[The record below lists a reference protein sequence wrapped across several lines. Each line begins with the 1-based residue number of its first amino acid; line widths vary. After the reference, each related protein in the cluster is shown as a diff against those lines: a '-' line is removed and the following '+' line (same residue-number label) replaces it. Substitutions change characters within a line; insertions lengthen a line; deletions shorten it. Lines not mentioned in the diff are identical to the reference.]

1 MKKIKNF
8 LCQSLLTGALCLTL
22 GSTWT
27 QAAEKKLYLPPIE
40 EPKERETLVIGV
52 LLSEVSDIKSGL
64 LEDTFKA
71 LQKKLPQYRF
81 EATTITEH
89 DIYLSAVN
97 KEVDFYVAPSGTFAY
112 MQDSSGAIYLA
123 GNQNPGVSNPQ
134 HAAGAL
140 VVAKSDD
147 KRLNKLT
154 DLRNKRV
161 ASEGRESFF
170 GMQVVLNELR
180 RATERPDQFFDVT
193 TVHQGSLEVARK
205 VLENKADA
213 GIMKTCELEYLYEHN
228 LIAKDSLKPV
238 GLTRD
243 RGIGCMSS
251 TPLYPDLVF
260 AANPH
265 VPAQINSKVA
275 EILLSMPSTAKGYKW
290 VVANDFRD
298 VIHVIRRFVSTPL
311 TPEVVQNQLAIWRYR
326 YAVYLGVIL
335 LLGSILFGFAVS
347 KMVQSRTRDLE
358 ETLEQNKQLEHAARK
373 DRERLMQLEKA
384 GIVSELSSI
393 IAHEARQPV
402 TSLINYSNGLSLYLK
417 NRNDSVIDEATREIS
432 RQAQRISDIVERVRS
447 YAKRKDSVHAE
458 TDLVALV
465 KKAMR
470 TVKATEDT
478 AGVVL
483 ATRLPERAIVSCDPF
498 EIELVIVNLTRNGL
512 QAVASLKEEVAYVE
526 VGVRSSE
533 DETKWELYVRDNGP
547 SIDSEKIKQLS
558 RPVYSEKIE
567 GLGLGLSICRV
578 IAERHT
584 TRLQFEA
591 FNPHGLMV
599 KLSFDNC
606 NRKNNESSCES

>member
-1 MKKIKNF
+1 
-8 LCQSLLTGALCLTL
+8 
-22 GSTWT
+22 
-27 QAAEKKLYLPPIE
+27 
-40 EPKERETLVIGV
+40 
-52 LLSEVSDIKSGL
+52 
-64 LEDTFKA
+64 
-71 LQKKLPQYRF
+71 
-81 EATTITEH
+81 
-89 DIYLSAVN
+89 
-97 KEVDFYVAPSGTFAY
+97 
-112 MQDSSGAIYLA
+112 
-123 GNQNPGVSNPQ
+123 
-134 HAAGAL
+134 
-140 VVAKSDD
+140 
-147 KRLNKLT
+147 
-154 DLRNKRV
+154 
-161 ASEGRESFF
+161 
-170 GMQVVLNELR
+170 
-180 RATERPDQFFDVT
+180 
-193 TVHQGSLEVARK
+193 
-205 VLENKADA
+205 
-213 GIMKTCELEYLYEHN
+213 
-228 LIAKDSLKPV
+228 
-238 GLTRD
+238 
-243 RGIGCMSS
+243 
-251 TPLYPDLVF
+251 
-260 AANPH
+260 
-265 VPAQINSKVA
+265 
-275 EILLSMPSTAKGYKW
+275 
-290 VVANDFRD
+290 
-298 VIHVIRRFVSTPL
+298 
-311 TPEVVQNQLAIWRYR
+311 
-326 YAVYLGVIL
+326 
-335 LLGSILFGFAVS
+335 
-347 KMVQSRTRDLE
+347 MVQSRTRDLE

-417 NRNDSVIDEATREIS
+417 GKNDSVIDEATREIS

-458 TDLVALV
+458 TDLVTLV

-533 DETKWELYVRDNGP
+533 DGTKWELYVRDNGP